1 MQPPSGNNE
10 ALNALFWRDE
20 ILQIM
25 YWMQGEGLAKGV
37 AANKLL
43 VLLNTTP
50 ENLMFHLK
58 KMVGEDYLVHEG
70 EVYSLESKFNLG
82 EGGKKEA
89 GKKFAEA
96 FQGLQKVGHGE
107 CGPDCDCQW
116 EGHDSCDHHHHHH
129 QH

>member
-25 YWMQGEGLAKGV
+25 YWMQGEGLAQAV

-50 ENLMFHLK
+50 ENLMFQLK
-58 KMVGEDYLVHEG
+58 KMVKEDYLVLEG
-70 EVYSLESKFNLG
+70 DVYSLESKFSLG

-116 EGHDSCDHHHHHH
+116 EGHDSCDHHHQH